1 MDQPEW
7 SVSRILLGAGAGRPW
22 LPGESPVAAKALF
35 LILDDSSGAL
45 LRHRS
50 PEDGGWGGEAVWWGS
65 HRTGWG
71 WGEHTGPQWGP
82 GDRAR
87 LAGLKRPPTGQ

>member
-45 LRHRS
+45 LRHRT
-50 PEDGGWGGEAVWWGS
+50 PEDGGWGGEA
-65 HRTGWG
+65 GW
-71 WGEHTGPQWGP
+71 Q
-82 GDRAR
+82 D
-87 LAGLKRPPTGQ
+87 